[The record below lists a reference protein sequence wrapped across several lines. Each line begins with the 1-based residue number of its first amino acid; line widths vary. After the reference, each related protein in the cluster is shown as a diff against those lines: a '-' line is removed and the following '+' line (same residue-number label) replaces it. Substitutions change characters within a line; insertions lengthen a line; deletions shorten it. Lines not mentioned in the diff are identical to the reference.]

1 MGRLLVGTLVVITAI
16 VFGIW
21 ALYLE
26 PKLTLFSPEKRLHH
40 FAHMENVF
48 PSRTIKAGSN
58 QQEWAVALQDVAA
71 AYQFEGAQRDRD
83 EFLTRTN
90 TTSLLVIKDG
100 MIVHEEYRHGYD
112 QNSRA
117 TSFSVAKSVVATLMQ
132 IARQEGKIDSF
143 DDPVVKYLPEM
154 AESGFAHASLE
165 HVLNMSSGIAFSEV
179 YEDESA
185 DSYKIFERL
194 FLQFQPLKMVTA
206 SYGSQN
212 VPGAQFEY
220 ASINTQ
226 LLAQVL
232 MAVYGTSLSDLV
244 ETKLWRPLG
253 MGSDAVWNTDI
264 YGTELG
270 FMALNATPRD
280 FARFGQMISQM
291 GRVGSTQIVDANWI
305 DRIRSAPEPCLQR
318 GQIYDAWGY
327 HHQWWLPDGN
337 TQDFAAIGIWGQMI
351 YIHPERQLVIV
362 KTGADPDFHD
372 HEVEAIALFRAI
384 GDGLE
389 VE

>member
-1 MGRLLVGTLVVITAI
+1 MSRLLVGTVVVLAAI

-21 ALYLE
+21 SLYLE
-26 PKLTLFSPEKRLHH
+26 PKLTLFSPEQRLHH
-40 FAHMENVF
+40 FAHMEKVF
-48 PSRTIKAGSN
+48 PSRTIKAGDIRH
-58 QQEWAVALQDVAA
+58 EWTVALRDIAA
-71 AYQFEGAQRDRD
+71 NYRFDGTQRQRE

-90 TTSLLVIKDG
+90 STSLLVIKDG
-100 MIVHEEYRHGYD
+100 TIVHEEYRYGFD
-112 QNSRA
+112 QQSRA

-132 IARQEGKIDSF
+132 IARQEGKVDSF

-154 AESGFAHASLE
+154 AESGFASASLE

-185 DSYKIFERL
+185 DSYTIFERL
-194 FLQFQPLKMVTA
+194 FLKFQPLKTVTA

-212 VPGAQFEY
+212 VPGETFYY

-232 MAVYGTSLSDLV
+232 MAVYDNSLSELV
-244 ETKLWRPLG
+244 ETKLWQPLG
-253 MGSDAVWNTDI
+253 MGNDAAWNTDI
-264 YGTELG
+264 YGTEIG

-280 FARFGQMISQM
+280 FARFGLMISQM
-291 GRVGSTQIVDANWI
+291 GRLGDAQIVDADWI
-305 DRIRSAPEPCLQR
+305 DYIRTAPEPYLQR

-327 HHQWWLPDGN
+327 HHQWWLPEGS
-337 TQDFAAIGIWGQMI
+337 TQDFTAIGIWGQMI
-351 YIHPERQLVIV
+351 YIHPEQQLVIV

-372 HEVEAIALFRAI
+372 HEIEAIALFRAI
-384 GDGLE
+384 GEELT